1 MKIYYNPE
9 LKLRAR
15 ELRKRGTPAEI
26 KLWNRLRAKQFYNLQ
41 FMRQKPIDEY
51 IVDFYCSKLRLV
63 IEIDGITHNDRIEY
77 DIKRQEKLE
86 SLGLHVLRFT
96 EFYTNKNVQGVL
108 YTIEE
113 FIKKQPPDPLF

>member
-26 KLWNRLRAKQFYNLQ
+26 KLWNRLRAKQFFNLQ

-51 IVDFYCSKLRLV
+51 IVDFYCSKLKLV
-63 IEIDGITHNDRIEY
+63 IEIGDR
-77 DIKRQEKLE
+77 
-86 SLGLHVLRFT
+86 
-96 EFYTNKNVQGVL
+96 N
-108 YTIEE
+108 
-113 FIKKQPPDPLF
+113 